1 MIVRY
6 VNHNG
11 TEVNLNKEPYK
22 MLASDLLD
30 YEWEVSTTSNR
41 IVGFGYTVREK
52 ALNIDVHRSRE
63 VGARENM
70 NVLTEIF
77 ETDILS
83 GVPGKLYIDE
93 QYMNCYI
100 KSSEKDNWGTD
111 QIIQCEYGIVT
122 DFPFWIKEK
131 FLSYPVFDGDES
143 DNFLEFPYDF
153 PFDYTSQQKGIST
166 LDNDH
171 YADANFKL
179 TIYGPVVNP
188 IINIGGYP
196 YEVNT
201 TVEANEYLVIDSTKN
216 AVTRTLTDG
225 TIVNEYNKRS
235 FENSVF
241 RPIPPGNNNVVW
253 SGDFGWDIVLYQ
265 ERSEPKW

>member
-22 MLASDLLD
+22 MLISDLLD

-52 ALNIDVHRSRE
+52 SLNIDVHRSKSA
-63 VGARENM
+63 GARENM
-70 NVLTEIF
+70 NALTEIF
-77 ETDILS
+77 EKDILS

-100 KSSEKDNWGTD
+100 RSSEKDNWETD

-131 FLSYPVFDGDES
+131 MFSYPIFDGDES
-143 DNFLEFPYDF
+143 DSFLEFPYDF
-153 PFDYTSQQKGIST
+153 PFDYTSQQKGISV

-171 YADANFKL
+171 YADANFNMI
-179 TIYGPVVNP
+179 IYGPVVDP
-188 IINIGGYP
+188 IVNIGGYP

-201 TVEANEYLVIDSTKN
+201 TVEENEYLVIDSTKN

-225 TIVNEYNKRS
+225 TIVSEYNNRS

-241 RPIPPGNNNVVW
+241 RPVPPGNHNAVW
-253 SGDFGWDIVLYQ
+253 SGDFGWGITLYQ